1 MKYLTQFLRILAFT
15 LAGELLQRLVP
26 LPIPASVYGLV
37 LLFGALNTGLV
48 KLEQVKDAGGFLISI
63 LPILFVSP
71 AVGILDNWEAIRG
84 ALIPILALTLLSTV
98 LTFGI
103 AGRATQAVGIL
114 DNWEAIRGALIPSL
128 ALTLLSTVLTF
139 GIAGR
144 ATQAMIGK
152 EEKPNDA
159 SGEH

>member
-48 KLEQVKDAGGFLISI
+48 KLEQVKDAGSFLISI

-103 AGRATQAVGIL
+103 AGRATQA
-114 DNWEAIRGALIPSL
+114 
-128 ALTLLSTVLTF
+128 
-139 GIAGR
+139 
-144 ATQAMIGK
+144 MMGK
-152 EEKPNDA
+152 EETPNGT

>member
-71 AVGILDNWEAIRG
+71 AVGILDNWEAIRR

-103 AGRATQAVGIL
+103 AGRATQA
-114 DNWEAIRGALIPSL
+114 
-128 ALTLLSTVLTF
+128 
-139 GIAGR
+139 
-144 ATQAMIGK
+144 MMGK

-159 SGEH
+159 SEEH

>member
-48 KLEQVKDAGGFLISI
+48 KLEQVKGAGGFLISI

-103 AGRATQAVGIL
+103 AGRATQA
-114 DNWEAIRGALIPSL
+114 
-128 ALTLLSTVLTF
+128 
-139 GIAGR
+139 
-144 ATQAMIGK
+144 MMGK

>member
-48 KLEQVKDAGGFLISI
+48 KLEQVKDAGSFLISI

-103 AGRATQAVGIL
+103 AGRATQA
-114 DNWEAIRGALIPSL
+114 
-128 ALTLLSTVLTF
+128 
-139 GIAGR
+139 
-144 ATQAMIGK
+144 MMGK

-159 SGEH
+159 SGKH

>member
-37 LLFGALNTGLV
+37 LLFAALNTGLV

-103 AGRATQAVGIL
+103 AGRATQA
-114 DNWEAIRGALIPSL
+114 
-128 ALTLLSTVLTF
+128 
-139 GIAGR
+139 
-144 ATQAMIGK
+144 MMGK

-159 SGEH
+159 SGKH

>member
-37 LLFGALNTGLV
+37 LLFAALNSGLV

-71 AVGILDNWEAIRG
+71 AVGILDNWESIRG
-84 ALIPILALTLLSTV
+84 TLIPILALTLLSTV

-103 AGRATQAVGIL
+103 AGRATQA
-114 DNWEAIRGALIPSL
+114 
-128 ALTLLSTVLTF
+128 
-139 GIAGR
+139 
-144 ATQAMIGK
+144 MMGK

>member
-48 KLEQVKDAGGFLISI
+48 KLEQVRDAGGFLISI

-103 AGRATQAVGIL
+103 AGRATQA
-114 DNWEAIRGALIPSL
+114 
-128 ALTLLSTVLTF
+128 
-139 GIAGR
+139 
-144 ATQAMIGK
+144 MMGK
-152 EEKPNDA
+152 EEKPNEA

>member
-71 AVGILDNWEAIRG
+71 AVGILDNWGAIRG

-103 AGRATQAVGIL
+103 AGRATQA
-114 DNWEAIRGALIPSL
+114 
-128 ALTLLSTVLTF
+128 
-139 GIAGR
+139 
-144 ATQAMIGK
+144 MMGK
-152 EEKPNDA
+152 EEKANGT
-159 SGEH
+159 SGKH

>member
-37 LLFGALNTGLV
+37 LLFAALNTGLV
-48 KLEQVKDAGGFLISI
+48 KLEQVKDAGGFLSSI

-103 AGRATQAVGIL
+103 AGRATQA
-114 DNWEAIRGALIPSL
+114 
-128 ALTLLSTVLTF
+128 
-139 GIAGR
+139 
-144 ATQAMIGK
+144 MMGK

>member
-37 LLFGALNTGLV
+37 LLFGALNIGLV

-103 AGRATQAVGIL
+103 AGRATQA
-114 DNWEAIRGALIPSL
+114 
-128 ALTLLSTVLTF
+128 
-139 GIAGR
+139 
-144 ATQAMIGK
+144 MMGK

>member
-37 LLFGALNTGLV
+37 LLFGALNTDLV

-71 AVGILDNWEAIRG
+71 AVGILDNWGAIRG

-103 AGRATQAVGIL
+103 AGRATQA
-114 DNWEAIRGALIPSL
+114 
-128 ALTLLSTVLTF
+128 
-139 GIAGR
+139 
-144 ATQAMIGK
+144 MMGK

>member
-37 LLFGALNTGLV
+37 LLFAALNTGLV

-84 ALIPILALTLLSTV
+84 ALIPILALTLLST
-98 LTFGI
+98 
-103 AGRATQAVGIL
+103 A
-114 DNWEAIRGALIPSL
+114 
-128 ALTLLSTVLTF
+128 LTF

-144 ATQAMIGK
+144 ATQAMMGK

>member
-15 LAGELLQRLVP
+15 LVGELLQRLVP

-37 LLFGALNTGLV
+37 LLFAALNTGLV

-103 AGRATQAVGIL
+103 AGRATQA
-114 DNWEAIRGALIPSL
+114 
-128 ALTLLSTVLTF
+128 
-139 GIAGR
+139 
-144 ATQAMIGK
+144 MMGK
-152 EEKPNDA
+152 EETTNGT
-159 SGEH
+159 SGKH

>member
-37 LLFGALNTGLV
+37 LLFATLNTGLV

-103 AGRATQAVGIL
+103 AGRATQA
-114 DNWEAIRGALIPSL
+114 
-128 ALTLLSTVLTF
+128 
-139 GIAGR
+139 
-144 ATQAMIGK
+144 MMGK